1 MEDQVSSLK
10 HSTSVFDNLAHP
22 LYLVHTYMPNQLF
35 SFDFWLQVLQG
46 EAHRLHAGLRKTRVV
61 IKQLRDTATAEE
73 QVLFLQEVQPYR

>member
-1 MEDQVSSLK
+1 MEP
-10 HSTSVFDNLAHP
+10 NLAQP
-22 LYLVHTYMPNQLF
+22 FIWYTLYMPNRLF
-35 SFDFWLQVLQG
+35 PFDFCLQVLQG

>member
-1 MEDQVSSLK
+1 MK
-10 HSTSVFDNLAHP
+10 HTTSVCDNLAQP
-22 LYLVHTYMPNQLF
+22 LYLVHTDMRNRLF
-35 SFDFWLQVLQG
+35 PFDFCLQVLQG